1 MRRIYGII
9 GTDVNNGMFNAD
21 FTGGCRRNFNGEL
34 VHSDVS
40 LKYCFRNQWFLRE
53 GADSVLAYT
62 KYDENL
68 NPLTLEKNFSEKFPK
83 SEKTKSG
90 AKSQLL
96 TYRDVKNFG
105 IAFAVKSINISLT
118 GPVQIGW
125 GININELAEEKT
137 IQISSPFSSKEGN
150 GQTTLGTQ
158 NIVENALFIAPFV
171 ATLSEEYNE
180 EDFKNFVD
188 ISKTAVTNTQSRSM
202 IGCNSAF
209 SLVVELESSIIAT
222 DFLMNRIS
230 LKDNKLTLNF
240 DGLRLKKVNLY
251 VNLYKYEVEIL
262 NASVDVNIENLF

>member
-21 FTGGCRRNFNGEL
+21 FTGGCRRNFNEEL
-34 VHSDVS
+34 IHSDVA

-90 AKSQLL
+90 VKSQLL

-105 IAFAVKSINISLT
+105 IAFAVKLINISLT

-125 GININELAEEKT
+125 GKNINELAREKT
-137 IQISSPFSSKEGN
+137 IQITSPFSSANGK
-150 GQTTLGTQ
+150 GQTTLGSQ

-171 ATLSEEYNE
+171 ATLNEEYNE
-180 EDFKNFVD
+180 EDFKDFVD

-202 IGCNSAF
+202 MGCNSAF
-209 SLVVELESSIIAT
+209 TLVVELKNSIITT
-222 DFLMNRIS
+222 DFLTNRIS
-230 LKDNKLTLNF
+230 LKENKLTFNF

-262 NASVDVNIENLF
+262 NASVDVDIENLF